1 MPGIFG
7 CAGRPS
13 RVGEALEREFAAP
26 WSGVESIAVPGGV
39 FGGHAF
45 EPSRALHRAGGR
57 FHFAVDGELALYRR
71 AHALAEEPVVAGAP
85 PRPPVAALV
94 ERSVGNV
101 AVVDPASGTW
111 ELAADWTGSFPV
123 YYAERDGCLLFSSR
137 LRPLARALEAAP
149 DPFGICEFLLSDYTF
164 DGRTFFAGIR
174 RLLPGQVLTFSPDPR
189 HLAVRETSAAWA
201 GQDPWRRGDAAAAS
215 DAVWEVLERVVRRD
229 TEGAGT
235 HALMLSA
242 GWDSRLLLAALL
254 QGPGAQALLAYSHG
268 DLHSREL
275 KIVGDLCRTLG
286 LRWHAEP
293 LAEPMYEPETLQRC
307 FDRVEHVMF
316 APWYR
321 AGVLLAE
328 AGTRSVMSGI
338 YGEVLGGHYGAA
350 MLLRGARKVGSA
362 LGPLLGLPALTDLGG
377 DAGRAEA
384 LAALRRWAGGR
395 PRFLADAFWA
405 GAPGL
410 DEAMDADIAAD
421 LARLERRGVATAHQL
436 IEAFIAEHRGTQYIN
451 AQALTC
457 RASLDVAIPFADR
470 ELLTLAS
477 RMRIGLKAQNA
488 ITRRILRRH
497 ASGLLRFPTSASLFP
512 AGMPI
517 LAQEASRAGRR
528 LAEDAIWR
536 LHHATRGR
544 VGPLRTGARNLE
556 FLRSGE
562 RLLDLVGDLRGDL
575 WDRRALNRSLA
586 NAACYADRRPVYPEP
601 ILKVYMTDLMF
612 R

>member
-7 CAGRPS
+7 CAGRS
-13 RVGEALEREFAAP
+13 NRFGEALGREFAAP
-26 WSGVESIAVPGGV
+26 WTGVESVAVPDGV
-39 FGGHAF
+39 LGGHAF

-71 AHALAEEPVVAGAP
+71 AHSLALEQVVAGAP
-85 PRPPVAALV
+85 SIPTASTLTEA
-94 ERSVGNV
+94 SVGNA
-101 AVVDPASGTW
+101 AVVDSVSGTW

-137 LRPLARALEAAP
+137 LRPLARVLEAAP
-149 DPFGICEFLLSDYTF
+149 DPVGICEFMRSEYTF

-174 RLLPGQVLTFSPDPR
+174 RVLPGQVLTFSPDSR

-201 GQDPWRRGDAAAAS
+201 ESDPQRREDAAAAS
-215 DAVWEVLERVVRRD
+215 EAAWEALDRAIRRD
-229 TEGAGT
+229 TEGAGM

-254 QGPGAQALLAYSHG
+254 ESPGAQALFAYSHG
-268 DLHSREL
+268 DLRSREL
-275 KIVGDLCRTLG
+275 KIVGDICRTLG

-293 LAEPMYEPETLQRC
+293 LAGPMYELETLRRC
-307 FDRVEHVMF
+307 FDRVEHILF
-316 APWYR
+316 PPWYR
-321 AGVLLAE
+321 AGALLAE

-338 YGEVLGGHYGAA
+338 YGEILGGHYGAA
-350 MLLRGARKVGSA
+350 MLLRGARKAGSA
-362 LGPLLGLPALTDLGG
+362 LGPLFGLPTLTDQGG
-377 DAGRAEA
+377 DAGRTEA
-384 LAALRRWAGGR
+384 LALLRRWVGGR
-395 PRFLADAFWA
+395 PRFLADTFWA
-405 GAPGL
+405 GAPGI
-410 DEAMDADIAAD
+410 DEAIDADIAAD
-421 LARLERRGVATAHQL
+421 LARLERRGVTSAHQL
-436 IEAFIAEHRGTQYIN
+436 IEAFVAEHRGTQYIN

-544 VGPLRTGARNLE
+544 IGPLRTGSRNLE

-562 RLLDLVGDLRGDL
+562 RLRDLAGDLRGDL
-575 WDRRALNRSLA
+575 WDRRALDRSLA
-586 NAACYADRRPVYPEP
+586 NAASYADRRQVYPEP
-601 ILKVYMTDLMF
+601 ILKVYMADLML